1 MGRDSQ
7 IFSTYACVGG
17 GGIQLPVTT
26 RGRFPEG
33 RHGLCTLE
41 GTRLI

>member
-1 MGRDSQ
+1 MGRDHQ
-7 IFSTYACVGG
+7 VFSTYAWGG
-17 GGIQLPVTT
+17 GAIQLPVTT

-41 GTRLI
+41 GMRLV